1 MLVKTRLIAITCLLA
16 GLVWAAPAS
25 AQSTSGALSGTVRAA
40 GGGPVNGAVV
50 QAHSE
55 STGALRT
62 GVTDEDGRYR
72 IDLLSPGSWTV
83 VARLADGGISTTRIV
98 QMAVQ
103 QTIQLDFTVSKG
115 PSERVTVTAER
126 PLVDRM
132 KTAGQLRVGGGEADA
147 LPLSGRVFTDLAL
160 LDSSVRQAAPGNYF
174 GERGAVFVVNGQ
186 SGRSNSF
193 LVDGLDNNDQ
203 VSGTSQ
209 NSFFSQQVIQE
220 FVLLTHQY
228 SAEFGRA
235 SGGLMNVVTK
245 KGTNESSWDAFIQGT
260 SADWNR
266 TGEFVEGLP
275 HAGTSQDAVR
285 RFQVGATVGGPIRKD
300 KAFYFVAFEHQ
311 ESDDVLPYTGVDREG
326 INGGRFVA
334 PSDDDNLFVR
344 ADFNFGN
351 RTDLM
356 LRLSADDRSNAGVN
370 VGGVFT
376 PEAGFRIDE
385 QDLQFAGTLNRIVA
399 PHILSETRFLAATSD
414 FEQHANSSRPGVS
427 RPSGV
432 FGGNSLNR
440 QLRDEQRFQLVQ
452 NMTWMRKDH
461 TFKFGVDVTH
471 SRTQIE
477 AAFNPNGNFIYNYD
491 IPFEPGDCGEGMSAS
506 ESLGHLPNGDV
517 PGVDCEGEVG
527 DDDGDGRVDE
537 LPNIYSYPLV
547 FILIE
552 GTPKTTIR
560 DTRVGVFA
568 QDRWE
573 LGPRW
578 LLDYGLRYD
587 FGTYELPSD
596 ARVDSVVPNGGAGRD
611 ADNVAPRFGF
621 TFTPRPG
628 GKTVIRGGAG
638 VFYDKLVLAFP
649 AVAAI
654 TSGTQIG
661 LHFPQGFAIE
671 ITEKDIEERG
681 IETIRNELFFAE
693 QLTLRFS
700 TGTELETPYTVQY
713 NLGMERPVGR
723 HAAFGVNLVR
733 SQGYHLPLMKD
744 LNPVSGLI
752 RPGPC
757 SAARID
763 PDLDL
768 GIPCH
773 LADPAKGSI
782 AALVT
787 EGRSWY
793 SGLDLN
799 WRWQREDS
807 WFRASYTWSEAED
820 LGFDP
825 LKGGIALPPDS
836 SNIQGERGRSDGDRS
851 HRFVIS
857 GQTNLFWG
865 LNASAVLQLSSGV
878 PFNVTTGQDDNVDGI
893 LTDRP
898 VGVARNDGADTP
910 RDLID
915 AVRDQPVVPLG
926 DYGSLEEPSFFQ
938 VDLRVTKP
946 LALRGG
952 KANGQFFVQ
961 IFNLLDTDNE
971 GLVEGRAISA
981 DFGRTISLAG
991 PPRTLELGLRIGY

>member
-1 MLVKTRLIAITCLLA
+1 MLVTTRLLAIACLLA
-16 GLVWAAPAS
+16 GLIWAGPVS

-40 GGGPVNGAVV
+40 GGGPVDGAVV

-55 STGALRT
+55 STGTLRT

-72 IDLLSPGSWTV
+72 IDLLSPGAWTV
-83 VARLADGGISTTRIV
+83 VARLADGGLSTTRTV

-103 QTIQLDFTVSKG
+103 QTIRLDFTVSKG

-126 PLVDRM
+126 PLVDRK

-245 KGTNESSWDAFIQGT
+245 KGTNESSWNAFIQGT

-275 HAGTSQDAVR
+275 QAGTSLDAVR
-285 RFQVGATVGGPIRKD
+285 RFQVGATLGGPIRKD

-311 ESDDVLPYTGVDREG
+311 ESDDVVPYTGVDREG
-326 INGGRFVA
+326 LNGGRFVA

-344 ADFNFGN
+344 TDFNFGN
-351 RTDLM
+351 RTNLM
-356 LRLSADDRSNAGVN
+356 LRLSADDRTNAGVN

-385 QDLQFAGTLNRIVA
+385 QDLQLAGTLNRIVA
-399 PHILSETRFLAATSD
+399 PHILSETRFLAAVSD
-414 FEQHANSSRPGVS
+414 FEQNANSSRPGVS
-427 RPSGV
+427 RPSGI
-432 FGGNSLNR
+432 FGGNNLNR

-452 NMTWMRKDH
+452 NMTWTRNDH
-461 TFKFGVDVTH
+461 TFKFGVDLTH
-471 SRTQIE
+471 SRTEIE
-477 AAFNPNGNFIYNYD
+477 AAFNPNGNFIYDYD
-491 IPFEPGDCGEGMSAS
+491 MAFEAGDCGIGTTAS
-506 ESLGHLPNGDV
+506 VAPGHAPNGDV
-517 PGVDCEGEVG
+517 PGCEGVIG
-527 DDDGDGRVDE
+527 VDDDGDGLVDE
-537 LPNIYSYPLV
+537 PTNIFSYPLV
-547 FILIE
+547 FALIE

-560 DTRVGVFA
+560 DTRVGLFA

-587 FGTYELPSD
+587 VGTYELPSD
-596 ARVDSVVPNGGAGRD
+596 ARVDSVVPNGGAERD
-611 ADNVAPRFGF
+611 TDNIAPRLGF
-621 TFTPRPG
+621 TFTPKPG

-661 LHFPQGFAIE
+661 LFFPQGFAFE
-671 ITEKDIEERG
+671 TTEVDIEERG
-681 IETIRNELFFAE
+681 IDLVRDELFFVD

-713 NLGMERPVGR
+713 NLGMERPIGR
-723 HAAFGVNLVR
+723 YAAFGVNVVR

-752 RPGPC
+752 RPGVNC
-757 SAARID
+757 TAGNIT
-763 PDLDL
+763 PDLDV

-793 SGLDLN
+793 TGLDLN
-799 WRWQREDS
+799 WNWRRDAS
-807 WFRASYTWSEAED
+807 WIRASYTLSDAED

-836 SNIQGERGRSDGDRS
+836 GNIRGERGRSDGDRR
-851 HRFVIS
+851 HRLVLS

-865 LNASAVLQLSSGV
+865 LNASAVMQLSSGV

-893 LTDRP
+893 LSDRP
-898 VGVARNDGADTP
+898 AGVGRNDGEDTP
-910 RDLID
+910 RDAID
-915 AVRDQPVVPLG
+915 AIRDQPVVALG
-926 DYGSLEEPSFFQ
+926 DYGRLEEPSFFQ

-952 KANGQFFVQ
+952 KASGQFFVQ

-971 GLVEGRAISA
+971 GLVEGRAISP